1 MSQIQN
7 LRNQLL
13 VDQLLE
19 LLQSA
24 NKKRVIT
31 ENQKFFLLHDNITP
45 MSSESDLSF

>member
-31 ENQKFFLLHDNITP
+31 ENQQFFYSMTTSHQCPQNQT
-45 MSSESDLSF
+45 